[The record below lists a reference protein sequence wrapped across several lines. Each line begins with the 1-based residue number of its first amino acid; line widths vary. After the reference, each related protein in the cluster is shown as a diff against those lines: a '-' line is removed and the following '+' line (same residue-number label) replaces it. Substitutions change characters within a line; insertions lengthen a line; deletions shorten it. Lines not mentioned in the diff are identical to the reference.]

1 MRRLGTVLSVALLVA
16 VGLAGCRDT
25 PQATAGGPDGIP
37 PKTASP
43 SASASPVTSTSPAA
57 SAKPSPTRAA
67 VAGLKC
73 SQLKGAQLGSPTL
86 SYNGYHDSIPLG
98 DGHFS
103 GEDGAEV
110 DLRPQCAAGDL
121 TGDGAADLLGV
132 VSLNGGGSGT
142 FFTLVV
148 WKNVGAEPVCQ
159 ALYDLGDRTPVV
171 SVAISGQQATVVWL
185 TRTPDAPSAVV
196 NLRRT
201 SVFKLSGATLTEL
214 SHTDVPYSG

>member
-1 MRRLGTVLSVALLVA
+1 MRRLGTVLSVALLVSA
-16 VGLAGCRDT
+16 GLAGCKDGGS
-25 PQATAGGPDGIP
+25 ATAAGPTG
-37 PKTASP
+37 TP
-43 SASASPVTSTSPAA
+43 SASAVASSAPAGASPTPAA
-57 SAKPSPTRAA
+57 SSKPATSAPAA
-67 VAGLKC
+67 APALKC
-73 SQLKGAQLGSPTL
+73 SQLKGALLGSTTL

-110 DLRPQCAAGDL
+110 DLQPQCGVGDL

-132 VSLNGGGSGT
+132 VSLKTGGTGT

-148 WKNVGAEPVCQ
+148 WRNVKAQPVCQ

-171 SVAISGQQATVVWL
+171 SVTISGQKATVVWL
-185 TRTPDAPSAVV
+185 TRTPDAPMAQV